1 MKPKARSLSLSF
13 FERVLL
19 WGRVYNRR
27 IIARC
32 LEQEITCREE
42 AEKISALKTQGQ
54 VQYLRKVAELWE
66 DIHVAET
73 IDGNYG
79 AVSGGLLNVQ

>member
-1 MKPKARSLSLSF
+1 MLWGQVYNHHLIARS
-13 FERVLL
+13 
-19 WGRVYNRR
+19 
-27 IIARC
+27 

-42 AEKISALKTQGQ
+42 AEIISALKTYGQ
-54 VQYLRKVAELWE
+54 VRYLRKVAELWE

-73 IDGNYG
+73 IDGNYR